1 MLLDILG
8 DTGSVAAVQGCGQQ
22 GLVNTVV
29 IIKMALKWVCIIIPI
44 ILIVMCVV
52 DLSKIVTAGDKT
64 DDVRKKAIST
74 ISTRVIFAI
83 VIFLVPTLVN
93 ALFGILGTSFS
104 GEAGQV
110 GFAECWKNVNSDTA
124 IDLGF

>member
-1 MLLDILG
+1 MNKLLLDLS
-8 DTGSVAAVQGCGQQ
+8 TTCGQQ
-22 GLVNTVV
+22 GLKNTVI
-29 IIKMALKWVCIIIPI
+29 IIKLALKWVCIIIPI

-64 DDVRKKAIST
+64 DDVKKKAIST

-83 VIFLVPTLVN
+83 VIFLIPTLVN

-104 GEAGQV
+104 GGEGQV
-110 GFAECWKNVNSDTA
+110 GFSSCWKAVQSTDSV
-124 IDLGF
+124 DLGF